1 MKLRLKPSKSP
12 ESLTNAGRRRLWAA
26 GGSPVAAPIYLR
38 TETGN
43 VQRDYCLSEQNQ
55 VSLQEAPHE
64 MLPAETRILSFSD
77 QDRCLLVAPVASR
90 RTVLRTIARSFGE
103 TTRYIRAR
111 RDDAV
116 FATPASRLQP
126 LKQSVVP
133 GVAVLHALLKT
144 RRPPEVPA
152 IVGFALGEA
161 HDALLVLWVLDE
173 TGGLDKLQVV
183 PRIGQENIAR
193 TLRSFA
199 SGAKMAIKGANRELS
214 DAQVLIFSS
223 EDLRGAMSR
232 VAAYPRTG
240 DVYGV
245 PSTTVQWA
253 AQAAAGAACCALVAW
268 AGWQGWQV
276 KRLSEQLAANQAM
289 VAHSLDAIHEMARTR
304 FDAFTALASVDPTP
318 ALARA
323 TQLVAP
329 GGHVD
334 IQVDRERGMTL
345 TTHVPLGDDPS
356 HVALPPPLGAP
367 CHENAPAIT
376 STLSEIDLT
385 YACPSLSNAALGAL
399 FRARR

>member
-1 MKLRLKPSKSP
+1 MKLRIKPAKRP
-12 ESLTNAGRRRLWAA
+12 ESSKVDSRRRLWAA
-26 GGSPVAAPIYLR
+26 GANPVTAPIFLR

-55 VSLQEAPHE
+55 VSLREEVHE

-77 QDRCLLVAPVASR
+77 QDRCILVAPVASR
-90 RTVLRTIARSFGE
+90 RTVQRTIARSFGE
-103 TTRYIRAR
+103 TTRHIRAR

-152 IVGFALGEA
+152 IVGFALGEP
-161 HDALLVLWVLDE
+161 HDTLLVLWVLDE
-173 TGGLDKLQVV
+173 AGGLDKLQVV
-183 PRIGQENIAR
+183 PRIGQDSIPR

-199 SGAKMAIKGANRELS
+199 SGAKMAIKGADRELS
-214 DAQVLIFSS
+214 DAQVLIFTS
-223 EDLRGAMSR
+223 EDLRSALAR

-253 AQAAAGAACCALVAW
+253 AQAAAGAACCTLVAW
-268 AGWQGWQV
+268 AGWQAWQV
-276 KRLSEQLAANQAM
+276 KQLSQQLAANQAI
-289 VAHSLDAIHEMARTR
+289 VVHSLDAIHELAHTR
-304 FDAFTALASVDPTP
+304 FDAFTALASVDPTA

-323 TQLVAP
+323 TRLVAP

-356 HVALPPPLGAP
+356 QVSLPAPLGAP

-385 YACPSLSNAALGAL
+385 YACPTLSNAALGAL